1 MAIAV
6 QERTGGEMLID
17 GLKAN
22 GADLVFCVPGE
33 SYIEALD
40 AFYDAR
46 NDLRLVVCR
55 QEGGAAYMAEAHGK
69 LTGRPGISFVTR
81 GPGATNASIAVHTAR
96 QDSTPMILFIGQV
109 DSSMRDREAFQEISV
124 SAMFGSL
131 AKWAA
136 EIDRAGRIPEYV
148 ARAFAI
154 ATSGRPGPV
163 VLGLPEDVLASR
175 ASAQSVA
182 AISAIAPAPSAD
194 ALAAMRE
201 MLASSERP
209 LAILGGSGWTRA
221 ARHDITAFLEAWS
234 IPTTTGFRRQDRID
248 NRSPVYAGYAGI
260 GIMPSLAKRIR
271 EADLILAIGTRLS
284 EAVTEGYT
292 LLEAPRPKQRLIHIH
307 VDPDELG
314 RVYQADLAINASIP
328 ELGLALRK
336 LPPPAPGWRR
346 WMEELHAEYERSR
359 ALAGREAV
367 ARDGFVDMA
376 TVVAYLDAK
385 LSDDAIVTTGAGNFA
400 GWVHRFYR
408 YRGIPTQLGAVN
420 GSMGYGLPSAIAAK
434 LAYPER
440 TVVSFTGDGDFL
452 MTGQELATAM
462 QQRAAVVVIIA
473 NNAMYG
479 TIRMHQERYHPERVI
494 GTDLEN
500 PNFAR
505 FAEAFGAYGE
515 RVTRP
520 DDFPAAFERAMRAGR
535 PAVLE
540 IMVDPELIS
549 TRATVTSLR
558 ERARQRE
565 AATGTTT

>member
-1 MAIAV
+1 MAVAV
-6 QERTGGEMLID
+6 RERTGGEILID
-17 GLKAN
+17 ALRAN
-22 GADLVFCVPGE
+22 GAGLVFCVPGE
-33 SYIEALD
+33 SYLEALD

-46 NDLRLVVCR
+46 DALRLIVCR

-69 LTGRPGISFVTR
+69 LAGKPGICFVTR

-124 SAMFGSL
+124 GAMFGSL

-136 EIDRAGRIPEYV
+136 QIDQPARIPEYV
-148 ARAFAI
+148 ARAFAT

-175 ASAQSVA
+175 AAAQSVA
-182 AISAIAPAPSAD
+182 AIAAASAAPPAD

-209 LAILGGSGWTRA
+209 LAILGGSGWTQSSR
-221 ARHDITAFLEAWS
+221 RDVTAFLEAWS
-234 IPTTTGFRRQDRID
+234 IPATTGFRRQDRID
-248 NRSPVYAGYAGI
+248 NRSRVYAGYAGI

-284 EAVTEGYT
+284 EAVTQGYT
-292 LLEAPRPKQRLIHIH
+292 LIEAPRPTQRLIHVH

-314 RVYQADLAINASIP
+314 RVYQADLAINSGIA
-328 ELGLALRK
+328 ELGLALRN
-336 LPPPAPGWRR
+336 LPPPAPAWGR
-346 WMEELHAEYERSR
+346 WTEELHAEYERSR
-359 ALAGREAV
+359 AIAEREAV

-376 TVVAYLDAK
+376 TVVAYLDAN
-385 LSDDAIVTTGAGNFA
+385 LPDDAIVTTGAGNFA

-408 YRGIPTQLGAVN
+408 YRDYGTQLGAVN

-434 LAYPER
+434 LAFPER
-440 TVVSFTGDGDFL
+440 TVVAFTGDGDFL

-462 QQRAAVVVIIA
+462 KYRAPVVTIVA

-479 TIRMHQERYHPERVI
+479 TIRMHQEREHPERVI
-494 GTDLEN
+494 GTELEN

-505 FAEAFGAYGE
+505 YAEAFGAHGE
-515 RVTRP
+515 RVSRP
-520 DDFPAAFERAMRAGR
+520 EDFPAAFERAVRSGR
-535 PAVLE
+535 PAVIE
-540 IMVDPELIS
+540 IMSDPELIS
-549 TRATVTSLR
+549 SRATVTSMR
-558 ERARQRE
+558 EHARKGGR
-565 AATGTTT
+565 ATGTAT